1 MWQLKERLTPQQ
13 WYEIF
18 VQTAQAFQA
27 LAGELQQTP
36 NWKFVPDLEEWKI
49 PPGQL
54 DQLPEL
60 EKKRGYIKS
69 VARIVAI
76 RPLVSGEMDRNYHG
90 VEAECSIS
98 LRNRDP
104 KVLVTITALHHR
116 ELRVA
121 SEFISVVGQ
130 EIIGVAEKHGLTAP
144 SQIHPYSDG
153 LEHVDKASAY
163 WELVH
168 SSHPRAKR

>member
-1 MWQLKERLTPQQ
+1 MWQTKEKLTPEQ
-13 WYEIF
+13 WYGIF
-18 VQTAQAFQA
+18 TQTAQAFQA
-27 LAGELQQTP
+27 MAGELQQTP

-54 DQLPEL
+54 DQLPKL
-60 EKKRGYIKS
+60 EKERGHIKS
-69 VARIVAI
+69 VARIVAS
-76 RPLVSGEMDRNYHG
+76 RPLASGEMDKNYHG
-90 VEAECSIS
+90 VKAQCSFS

-104 KVLVTITALHHR
+104 KVLVTITAPHHR
-116 ELRVA
+116 ELKVA
-121 SEFISVVGQ
+121 PEFIGVVGR

-144 SQIHPYSDG
+144 RQIHPYSDG
-153 LEHVDKASAY
+153 LEHVDQAFAY